1 MRCSSFCPVPS
12 PMSALGSLPS
22 PHGVSTWLRE
32 EREFSSSSS
41 DAGSSLVTLNSLEDC
56 SAFMNPVKSYML
68 PAVFPGY
75 NNILQF
81 SKGVFRPMDQFDA
94 KSVLSF
100 LKSWNERFG
109 Q

>member
-1 MRCSSFCPVPS
+1 
-12 PMSALGSLPS
+12 MSALGSLPS
-22 PHGVSTWLRE
+22 PRGVSTWLRE

-41 DAGSSLVTLNSLEDC
+41 DAGNSLVTLNGLEDY

-75 NNILQF
+75 NILKF
-81 SKGVFRPMDQFDA
+81 SKGVFRPMDRFDA

-100 LKSWNERFG
+100 LNSWNERFG